1 MTFRKNYSNKFE
13 VDDGLFDKKNRQMRR
28 TFLLRM
34 AVLRRFAYDKKLPLC
49 YQDTSSAAISLL
61 QHFL

>member
-34 AVLRRFAYDKKLPLC
+34 AVLRRFAYGQRSRRKAVTALKNQWDIC
-49 YQDTSSAAISLL
+49 Q
-61 QHFL
+61 